1 MSPELLKI
9 YSGSGLGE
17 FNPEKNDIFSLGLSF
32 IRLYFILKE
41 NYL

>member
-9 YSGSGLGE
+9 YNKSGFGE

-32 IRLYFILKE
+32 LSFYFHF
-41 NYL
+41 NYNKN